1 MSTANGSWLM
11 GQCDFPRLLYPKML
25 PHQRVV
31 LLPGGFGSTSGPRG
45 GCMPGGTALPK
56 GQTNRCSHND
66 PISCWPTD
74 RNTTR
79 TGVDAGLKYEI
90 DTLLAAVTSNQI
102 PAGKPG
108 SDAYRRCWNS
118 SDYDDFNTRN
128 ANGFYEWA
136 RRDTRVVAIN
146 LWPW

>member
-1 MSTANGSWLM
+1 
-11 GQCDFPRLLYPKML
+11 
-25 PHQRVV
+25 
-31 LLPGGFGSTSGPRG
+31 
-45 GCMPGGTALPK
+45 MPGGTALPK